1 MALTVSF
8 ALRLFFFPVIA
19 ALSQQKE
26 EFIFNGFNE
35 TKTNQGLITRERAS
49 ILKPSGALR
58 LTDNAHNVI
67 GHAFYNKPIQMLDK
81 STSLSSKPNA
91 SSFSTCF
98 VFQIVTPNSGQGGFG
113 LAFTVSPQP
122 SFPGGKAEHYL
133 GILNSTNDH
142 KPSNHLFA
150 IELVN
155 VTICPMNK
163 KNKLS
168 FHFGKPSQPLLSL
181 PLDLSPAF
189 QETMYVG
196 FSASTGRKV
205 SSHFILGWSFSMN
218 GAAPSLNLSQLPSL
232 PIERSSSNSF
242 SLQIKILIAALS
254 TVAVILLG
262 TLLIFKL
269 YRRIA
274 QFEILEDWELDCPH
288 RFRYSDLYTATKG
301 FKQSE
306 VIGTGGFGEVYKG
319 VLPTRMREFAA
330 EIESLGRLRHK
341 HLVNLQGWCKRKRD
355 LLLVYDYIPNGSLDS
370 LLFDNENFVLSWEQR
385 FNIIKGIA
393 AGLLYLHE
401 EWEQV
406 VIHRDVKS
414 GNVLIDADMNAR
426 LGDFGLARLFDHGK
440 ISHTTNVVGT
450 IGYIAPELAR
460 TGKAS
465 CSTDVFAYGVLLL
478 EIATGRRPIDSDHFI
493 LVDWVLEFQH
503 LGQVLDVVDPNLGSS
518 YVVEE
523 MELVLQLGLLCSHQK
538 AEARP
543 TMRQVLRYL
552 NGDEL
557 LPIIDNWSSL
567 DSQRSEMNSRYLEII
582 STDNITTS
590 QLSSSFGVI
599 SSNSIEAGS
608 SFIFQGFNGGAT
620 NLSLQGAEI
629 IKPSGALKL
638 TNRSRY
644 VIGHAFYVKPIQ
656 MFDTSASP
664 SPNASSFSTT
674 FVFEISTPRSG
685 RGGHGLAF
693 LLAPSTKL
701 PGAQPEH
708 YLGILNSTNNGEPSN
723 HILIVEFDTVN
734 GFNDKAEN
742 QGNHVGIGIN
752 TMFSNRSEPASYYI
766 NGTDHKEEMTLES
779 GEPIQAWIE
788 YDGEQKVLNVTI
800 SPAEIGKPMR
810 PLISFGVNLTGY
822 IKETMYVGFSASTGE
837 KSSSHYILGW
847 SFSLNGV
854 APALNVSELPKPPKE
869 KEPSSYNPKILAL
882 IVSLCLVTFL
892 LLGTLVFFLIYRKWS
907 NSETLEDWEKDCPH
921 RFRYKD
927 LYAATKGFKESEVI
941 GIGGFGSVYKGVLPT
956 TGGEVAVK
964 KITRNS
970 LQGMREFAA
979 EIESLGRLRHKNLV
993 NLHGWCKQKNDLL
1006 LVYEYIPNGSLDTL
1020 LFKPKDG
1027 SVLDWE
1033 QRFNIVKGIASGLL
1047 YLHEEWEQVVIHRD
1061 VKPSNALIDAEMNAR
1076 LGDFGLARLYDHGGM
1091 PHTTNV
1097 VGTFGY
1103 IAPELTQTGKASTSS
1118 DVFAYG
1124 ILLLEVATGRRPIGS
1139 GDLLLV
1145 EWVRECHQLGRI
1157 LDVADPLLNSSY
1169 VVKEMELVLKLGL
1182 MCSHKTQFRP
1192 TMRQVMRYLSGEK
1205 QLRFN
1210 NDWGSIDYRQGF
1222 DEFSSRTFDEIST
1235 GTFKSSH
1242 RSSSIV

>member
-319 VLPTRMREFAA
+319 VLPTSATEVAVKKISRNSIQGMREFAA

-734 GFNDKAEN
+734 G
-742 QGNHVGIGIN
+742 
-752 TMFSNRSEPASYYI
+752 SEPASYYI